1 VWLTGIRLS
10 PSRPPQAHHTSRQQ
24 RCGGGSRVWVA
35 EPVLKPCN
43 HGVLDSQ
50 APGRHRRRDRQ
61 VLRPGHADGAVGA
74 PPQETLCCPCRR
86 VRDGGGGGPL
96 RGQGLGA
103 DPGRRGPG
111 VAVGRRGGR
120 ASSSTCSPPRFD
132 IVARCHVRRRCF
144 GPNPCSASCFVPLLR
159 DSRNPELMH
168 AWVLLGNCCYS
179 SSTELR
185 LHSIRIVEMLYKAS
199 CTCGHIIYKYFRNFG

>member
-1 VWLTGIRLS
+1 LGGRACPKTLQPWRPRLS
-10 PSRPPQAHHTSRQQ
+10 GTRPP
-24 RCGGGSRVWVA
+24 
-35 EPVLKPCN
+35 PP
-43 HGVLDSQ
+43 
-50 APGRHRRRDRQ
+50 PGPATPTAQ
-61 VLRPGHADGAVGA
+61 SA
-74 PPQETLCCPCRR
+74 QETLCCPCRR

>member
-50 APGRHRRRDRQ
+50 APGRHRRRDRLRRRRNLPKRRSAAPAAASATAAEVDRSADRVSALTQ
-61 VLRPGHADGAVGA
+61 VAGVLGSQWGDEGEGQA
-74 PPQETLCCPCRR
+74 RR
-86 VRDGGGGGPL
+86 
-96 RGQGLGA
+96 
-103 DPGRRGPG
+103 
-111 VAVGRRGGR
+111 R
-120 ASSSTCSPPRFD
+120 ARPPRFD